1 MPRYIIIDAIKALG
15 AQFIFWHHLMIYA
28 PMADDLNAWA
38 PVVVDFL
45 QEYGR
50 LAVQPFLVMGGFL
63 TMQSL
68 GQGAPKPWLSLI
80 WRRFWRLAMPLWL
93 ALVVVL
99 GVTAVWGH
107 ALGHADW
114 VSPMPSLLEW
124 ALHLVMLQ
132 DLWGVPALSAGVWYV
147 AIDLQLYALMAGLLA
162 LSWRWGWQR
171 HVMLVLMLT
180 TLVSLMVLS
189 KIPALDVWGI
199 YFWAPYGMGAL
210 TALAVQNRQ
219 ARLCL
224 GGIILMIL
232 VDQSIDTRVRPLLAG
247 ATAGLIFV
255 WVQAMDGVQL
265 GGRCLA
271 AVRWLSDM
279 SYGLFVGHFAMI
291 LLFSAWWHQWG
302 LKGVPWVIWMSL
314 LVWLSAMAL
323 GGWIHLISSRGF
335 KALRV

>member
-1 MPRYIIIDAIKALG
+1 MHRHLIIDAVKALA
-15 AQFIFWHHLMIYA
+15 AQVIFWHHLLIYA
-28 PMADDLNAWA
+28 PMAEDLHAWA
-38 PVVVDFL
+38 PVAVHFL
-45 QEYGR
+45 GEYGR
-50 LAVQPFLVMGGFL
+50 LAVQPFLVLGGFL

-68 GQGAPKPWLSLI
+68 GHRAPKPWLSLI
-80 WRRFWRLAMPLWL
+80 WRRFWRLAMPLWI

-99 GVTAVWGH
+99 GVTAVWGQE
-107 ALGHADW
+107 LGQADW
-114 VSPMPSLLEW
+114 VSPMPSLLDW

-147 AIDLQLYALMAGLLA
+147 AIDFQLYALMAGLLT
-162 LSWRWGWQR
+162 LLWRWGWQR
-171 HVMLVLMLT
+171 HLVLVLMFT

-199 YFWAPYGMGAL
+199 YFWAPYGLGAL
-210 TALAVQNRQ
+210 TALAVQDRR

-224 GGIILMIL
+224 GGTLLMIL

-255 WVQAMDGVQL
+255 WVKASDGIQL

-291 LLFSAWWHQWG
+291 VLFSALWYRWDLQ
-302 LKGVPWVIWMSL
+302 GVPWAIRVSL
-314 LVWLSAMAL
+314 LVWVSAMAL
-323 GGWIHLISSRGF
+323 GGWIYMISNRWF
-335 KALRV
+335 KALRF